1 MALFTKITVFAKYSL
16 KLCGFWS
23 IVTLLE
29 IYRVEFARAM
39 YSSAFSHSAFLT
51 PSGGRLIHGT
61 DFTSDFK
68 APFLPRRHHS
78 ARTGLGS
85 RTLLRAGGLY
95 VFRTASNFF
104 DAQRGLFRCVD
115 RRSASYHFSF
125 FLIRRCDCF
134 ARTKNAFAVE
144 LWKSVSFFLCFLC
157 HLQFFW
163 DCWLACSMV
172 FDVQRFIYAAD
183 ALFPLASLPGG
194 RSDSLHSRGAAPD
207 DICVADRKH

>member
-39 YSSAFSHSAFLT
+39 YSSAFLHSAFLT
-51 PSGGRLIHGT
+51 TSGGRLIHGT

-68 APFLPRRHHS
+68 APFLLRRHHS
-78 ARTGLGS
+78 SRTGLDS
-85 RTLLRAGGLY
+85 RTLLRAGSLY
-95 VFRTASNFF
+95 VIRIASFF
-104 DAQRGLFRCVD
+104 YDAQRGLFRCVD
-115 RRSASYHFSF
+115 RRSVAHFFPF
-125 FLIRRCDCF
+125 FLIRCCDCF

-144 LWKSVSFFLCFLC
+144 LWKSVFFFLCFLC
-157 HLQFFW
+157 HLQFFR
-163 DCWLACSMV
+163 DCRLACSMV
-172 FDVQRFIYAAD
+172 FDVQRFVYAAN

-194 RSDSLHSRGAAPD
+194 RSESLHSRGAAPD
-207 DICVADRKH
+207 GVRVADRKH